1 MFGGVQGPLRR
12 ERHICFQQN
21 GEVEGSV
28 FEALLFSGLF
38 MNPPIFYFL
47 RKEKRIRA
55 LLSFWAGI
63 VREL

>member
-1 MFGGVQGPLRR
+1 
-12 ERHICFQQN
+12 
-21 GEVEGSV
+21 
-28 FEALLFSGLF
+28 LF